1 MDYQKICEC
10 LRICVALAVGVL
22 CALLVYA
29 PARADVPPPDNE
41 FRVNSVGINS
51 GELPAP
57 LPTMPDPI
65 DMPNV
70 EYPYVDRSAWP
81 TTVDE
86 REAMKTLV
94 ENRVYRLQ
102 GALNT
107 QYSRAR
113 SSVSAVRETT
123 NAVRN
128 FVGDPM
134 AMVSTGAERSVTVG
148 AMAQEMAQSTSFA
161 LGYARAVSSL
171 GPLGL
176 DLVFLFVG
184 LGWVIFVN
192 LISMLIQVVAW
203 FIRMMGNALDWIFKV
218 LLIVIQLIRL
228 VIDLVDLIW
237 PF

>member
-1 MDYQKICEC
+1 
-10 LRICVALAVGVL
+10 
-22 CALLVYA
+22 
-29 PARADVPPPDNE
+29 
-41 FRVNSVGINS
+41 
-51 GELPAP
+51 
-57 LPTMPDPI
+57 MPNPI
-65 DMPNV
+65 DMPDVN
-70 EYPYVDRSAWP
+70 YPYVDHSAWP
-81 TTVDE
+81 TTIDE

-94 ENRVYRLQ
+94 ANRIYRLQ
-102 GALNT
+102 GALDT

-113 SSVSAVRETT
+113 ASVSAVRQTT

-128 FVGDPM
+128 LVGDPM
-134 AMVSTGAERSVTVG
+134 NVTGVGAERSVTVG

-161 LGYARAVSSL
+161 LGYARAVSSI

-203 FIRMMGNALDWIFKV
+203 FVRMMGNALDWIIKV
-218 LLIVIQLIRL
+218 LIVVIQLIRL